1 MSADLRSI
9 PVELFEKRANSK
21 GKEYYV
27 VKYEI
32 LMTPKSASIL
42 YELTRDGKSYGAVY
56 ARY

>member
-1 MSADLRSI
+1 M
-9 PVELFEKRANSK
+9 ELFEKRANSK